1 MIKDIRFLSVLKKA
15 IKKNGMKFKNYIIM
29 FITLMGIWLLINNSL
44 ANDIIISG
52 IIISLAIPW
61 LFCGKCEV
69 FTHLNLSPKAILYS
83 FLFLFTFLIEL
94 VKSNLDVASRVISPK
109 LPINPGIVEV
119 KTKLKSKI
127 ARVVL
132 ADSITL
138 TPGTFTLEIKDDS
151 LFIHWIDVK
160 TTDVEM
166 STKLIVEKFE
176 KYLEVMYG

>member
-1 MIKDIRFLSVLKKA
+1 
-15 IKKNGMKFKNYIIM
+15 M
-29 FITLMGIWLLINNSL
+29 FITLFGIWLLLNNSL
-44 ANDIIISG
+44 APEILMSGLLIS
-52 IIISLAIPW
+52 ILLPF
-61 LFCGKCEV
+61 LFCGNCQV
-69 FTHLNLSPKAILYS
+69 FTYLRITPKSILYT

-94 VKSNLDVASRVISPK
+94 VKSNFDVARRVISPS

-138 TPGTFTLEIKDDS
+138 TPGTFTLEIVDDS
-151 LFIHWIDVK
+151 LFIHWIDVQS
-160 TTDVEM
+160 TDVEK

>member
-1 MIKDIRFLSVLKKA
+1 
-15 IKKNGMKFKNYIIM
+15 MKFKNYIIM
-29 FITLMGIWLLINNSL
+29 FITLFGIWLLLNNSL
-44 ANDIIISG
+44 APEILMSGLLIS
-52 IIISLAIPW
+52 ILLPF
-61 LFCGKCEV
+61 LFCGNCQV
-69 FTHLNLSPKAILYS
+69 FTYLRITPKSILYT

-94 VKSNLDVASRVISPK
+94 VKSNFDVARRVISPS

-138 TPGTFTLEIKDDS
+138 TPGTFTLEIVDDS
-151 LFIHWIDVK
+151 LFIHWIDVQS
-160 TTDVEM
+160 TDVEK